1 MDRFLERGVRS
12 RARNLC
18 EYCLAPQWA
27 SKLTF
32 PIDHVIARQ
41 HGGQTV
47 AENLALCCG
56 RCNLSKGPN
65 IAGLDPHTGRLT
77 RLYHPRQDVWITH
90 FRYDGP
96 IVVGLTDVGRTTVA
110 VLAINQAYQVAAR
123 QALIDEGVFP
133 PK

>member
-1 MDRFLERGVRS
+1 MEKALDQQVRT
-12 RARNLC
+12 RAKARC
-18 EYCLAPQWA
+18 EYCLAPQSA

-41 HGGQTV
+41 HGGPTT

-65 IAGLDPHTGRLT
+65 IAGLDPHDGSLT
-77 RLYHPRQDVWITH
+77 RLFNPREDAWSEH

-96 IVVGLTDVGRTTVA
+96 VLVGLTAIGRTTVF
-110 VLAINQAYQVAAR
+110 VLAMNQPYQMAAR